1 MIRTFSVCLAL
12 LWLLIGD
19 SAFAQITDRITKIDD
34 PCHVGKAIERPA
46 LASSPSGVFGVL
58 VHGTPAAG
66 LSKLIAP
73 PTTLRAGTLEGF
85 DEGDAVAIGRGLA
98 QRLSLGV
105 GDGIALVAPANAVTP
120 TGGPP
125 RLKTYKIAAVF
136 ETGIPSYDDTF
147 VFMPLREARAY
158 FGL

>member
-19 SAFAQITDRITKIDD
+19 SAFAQITDRITKVDD
-34 PCHVGKAIERPA
+34 PGHAGKAIERPA
-46 LASSPSGVFGVL
+46 LASSPSGIFGVL

-73 PTTLRAGTLEGF
+73 PTALRAGTLEGF

-98 QRLSLGV
+98 ERLSLGV
-105 GDGIALVAPANAVTP
+105 GDGITLAAPGVAEGA

-125 RLKTYKIAAVF
+125 RFKTYKIAAVF
-136 ETGIPSYDDTF
+136 ETGVSSYDDAF
-147 VFMPLREARAY
+147 VFMPVREAKAY

>member
-19 SAFAQITDRITKIDD
+19 SAFAQITGRITKVDD
-34 PCHVGKAIERPA
+34 PGGVARAIERSA

-58 VHGTPAAG
+58 VHGTHAAD
-66 LSKLIAP
+66 LSKLIATP
-73 PTTLRAGTLEGF
+73 PALRAGTLEGF

-105 GDGIALVAPANAVTP
+105 GDGIALVAPANAVTL
-120 TGGPP
+120 TGGPA

-136 ETGIPSYDDTF
+136 ETGVSSYDDAF
-147 VFMPLREARAY
+147 VFMPVREARAY
-158 FGL
+158 FGR